1 MPMTVQIYR
10 LSSTTTFTDQRESQ
24 DMTFIDKDPD
34 AKSFNYTLDSSS
46 AELAA
51 LVDKLYD
58 ETSLNRA
65 QVHKKGLKLIL
76 MNLIMFRDLK
86 VLITR
91 DNNFKGIPRY
101 TSIDVGVNGLNTVI
115 DKLKE
120 AAYISLIIGKNLPYG
135 NGIMSSIQAT
145 NSLNA
150 LLKSITLQLNPSEVV
165 LFREDKEDGFKKLID
180 YTDTPRS
187 IRIRKELTAYNEL
200 LGSVNVE
207 LRDQSGL
214 TLMRSLNNQ
223 IVQRKFIDNGEVN
236 SQGQPLFNS
245 GGRSYSLWSNLSS
258 KTERPHLYIDGQK
271 IEEVD
276 YKASAINVIYKALTG
291 VLYIGDPYALSV
303 RGIDIPRNLVKRVAT
318 CSLNATKEKGPSA
331 AVGKAYGKLR
341 TSLKVEDHID
351 YNDYLMIRD
360 KKKVKII
367 DILQAFLTKHKAIR
381 HMFLKGKQVGNKVQ
395 CLESDLVFA
404 VVNELTNRSIP
415 TLTVHDSFIVK
426 ATDKATLD
434 TLMTTTGFPDQDL
447 VKGLI

>member
-1 MPMTVQIYR
+1 MP
-10 LSSTTTFTDQRESQ
+10 
-24 DMTFIDKDPD
+24 FIDKDPD

-65 QVHKKGLKLIL
+65 LVHKKGLKLIL

-115 DKLKE
+115 DKLRE
-120 AAYISLIIGKNLPYG
+120 AEYISLIIGKNLPYG

-245 GGRSYSLWSNLSS
+245 GGRSSS
-258 KTERPHLYIDGQK
+258 AWTSMSGSDERPNIFIDGQK
-271 IEEVD
+271 TVELD
-276 YKASAINVIYKALTG
+276 YQASAINIIYKALTG
-291 VLYIGDPYALSV
+291 VVYAGDPYTISV
-303 RGIDIPRNLVKRVAT
+303 GNVLIPRHLVKQIAT
-318 CSLNATKEKGPSA
+318 TSLNSNTVEGNSSA
-331 AVGKAYGKLR
+331 IGNAYGKLDS
-341 TSLKVEDHID
+341 SLKAEDKLKFSQYKDI
-351 YNDYLMIRD
+351 
-360 KKKVKII
+360 KKKITIK
-367 DILQAFLTKHKAIR
+367 DILEAFLTKHYLIR
-381 HMFLKGKQVGNKVQ
+381 HMFLRGKEVGNKVQ

-415 TLTVHDSFIVK
+415 TPTIHDS
-426 ATDKATLD
+426 L
-434 TLMTTTGFPDQDL
+434 
-447 VKGLI
+447 

>member
-1 MPMTVQIYR
+1 MP
-10 LSSTTTFTDQRESQ
+10 
-24 DMTFIDKDPD
+24 FIDKDPD
-34 AKSFNYTLDSSS
+34 AKNFNYTLDSSS
-46 AELAA
+46 VELTA
-51 LVDKLYD
+51 LVDKLFD
-58 ETSLNRA
+58 EIKLNRHK
-65 QVHKKGLKLIL
+65 VHKNGLKLIL
-76 MNLIMFRDLK
+76 LNLIVHKGLK
-86 VLITR
+86 VLISR
-91 DNNFKGIPRY
+91 DNNSTRLARY
-101 TSIDVGVNGLNTVI
+101 NALDVGVTAINTVT
-115 DKLKE
+115 DKLEKSE
-120 AAYISLIIGKNLPYG
+120 YIHFITGKNLPYG
-135 NGIMSSIQAT
+135 HGIRSSIQAT
-145 NSLNA
+145 DSLNT
-150 LLKSITLQLNPSEVV
+150 LLKPITLQLAPSELV
-165 LFREDKEDGFKKLID
+165 LIREGGSKKLID
-180 YTDTPRS
+180 YTDTLRTL
-187 IRIRKELTAYNEL
+187 RIRKELTAYNEL

-271 IEEVD
+271 TEEVD

-341 TSLKVEDHID
+341 TSLKVEDQID
-351 YNDYLMIRD
+351 YNDYLRIRD

-367 DILQAFLTKHKAIR
+367 DILQVFLNKHQSIR
-381 HMFLKGKQVGNKVQ
+381 HMFLRGKEVGNKVQ

-404 VVNELTNRSIP
+404 VVNELTKRSIP
-415 TLTVHDSFIVK
+415 VLTVHDSFIVK
-426 ATDKATLD
+426 ATDKDTLD
-434 TLMTTTGFPDQDL
+434 TLMTTTDFPDQEL